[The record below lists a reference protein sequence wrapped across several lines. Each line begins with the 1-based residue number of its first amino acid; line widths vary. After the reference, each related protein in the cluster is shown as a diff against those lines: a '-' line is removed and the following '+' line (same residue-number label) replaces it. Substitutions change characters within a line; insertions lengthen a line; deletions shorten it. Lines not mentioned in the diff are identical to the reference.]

1 LTPNKEVEFK
11 CVNLVQ
17 MTPILVLL
25 ATVALIAML
34 LTETDI
40 TVLGKTSI

>member
-1 LTPNKEVEFK
+1 
-11 CVNLVQ
+11 

-34 LTETDI
+34 LKETGI
-40 TVLGKTSI
+40 TVLGKT